1 MTLTS
6 PVYEYNT
13 LLSRSNASVIMENGS
28 SIQNLTVQGGLVM
41 TKACFNYFIQLVEIA
56 GSMIQLFILSN

>member
-41 TKACFNYFIQLVEIA
+41 TKSCFNYFIQLFEIA